1 MKWVYF
7 LVGIVLFVKVLIML
21 EGMLWGDEVFVVELI
36 VCDSGVVNVVF
47 GIIFRNWFY
56 DIIFEVVVFTI
67 VILGVCF
74 LLVNE

>member
-21 EGMLWGDEVFVVELI
+21 EGMLLGDEVFVVELI

-47 GIIFRNWFY
+47 GIIFRN
-56 DIIFEVVVFTI
+56 
-67 VILGVCF
+67 
-74 LLVNE
+74 